1 MDRIPHWAIWI
12 ALALIAL
19 AAAFTITAS
28 IKRLKNERT
37 TRRMLDQGKL
47 TVALSPAEIEQ
58 IVAEIKKAK

>member
-28 IKRLKNERT
+28 IKRINNERT

>member
-28 IKRLKNERT
+28 IKRIKNERT